1 MHKLFYNTVF
11 IGKKAFYLPTC
22 HSTNELAAVLIS
34 NGKARDGMVIYTD
47 NQLYGKGQRGNSWE
61 SEPEKNLLFSI
72 ILKAD
77 FIDPSDNFFLTQI
90 TSLAIHDLISDY
102 VKTGLRIKWPN
113 DIVYFNE
120 KIAGI
125 LIENYIQKGKI
136 EWTILG
142 IGVNVNQEHFAT
154 PDAVSLS
161 GICGQ
166 QFNREELLTLLL
178 QRLEKRYIALKNGK
192 IDEIRENYLKN
203 MYWKDEIHVFQSEEG
218 YFNGKITGVGTSG
231 KLHMHV
237 ETGTRYYD
245 FKDLKFIK

>member
-1 MHKLFYNTVF
+1 LHKLFYNTVF

-34 NGKARDGMVIYTD
+34 NKKAVDGTVIYSD
-47 NQLYGKGQRGNSWE
+47 NQLHGKGQRGNIWE
-61 SEPEKNLLFSI
+61 SERSKNLLFSI

-90 TSLAIHDLISDY
+90 TSLAMHDFLSEYLKI
-102 VKTGLRIKWPN
+102 GLKIKWPN
-113 DIVYFNE
+113 DIIYFDK

-142 IGVNVNQEHFAT
+142 IGININQLEFVT
-154 PDAVSLS
+154 PDAISLS
-161 GICGQ
+161 KICGQ

-178 QRLEKRYIALKNGK
+178 QRLEKRYFDLKNGK
-192 IDEIRENYLKN
+192 IDEIRKNYLKN
-203 MYWKDEIHVFQSEEG
+203 MFWKDEIHVYQSEEG
-218 YFNGKITGVGTSG
+218 YFNGKILGVSLSG
-231 KLHMHV
+231 KLHVEM
-237 ETGTRYYD
+237 ETGTRYFD
-245 FKDLKFIK
+245 FKELKFIK